1 VSLPY
6 SIWVFTCQRKLL
18 PTRKSRFLAYLVLT
32 TLSKLKEEVML
43 TTPLSKVSTKQVLQW
58 IGLHLMGYIKQV
70 VGAVF
75 ALFTASIAWLM
86 LGQGIKFAIDSG
98 FVDSASDTLNQATL
112 IVLGI
117 TIVACI
123 ATYARFYLM
132 TWLGE
137 RVSADIRNQVYS
149 HLLSLSPSFFAEQ
162 RTGEVISR
170 FTSDTTVI
178 QGVVGMSLS
187 MTLRSVVT
195 FTGALVLMGISS
207 PLLTFCVIIA
217 VPAVLVPIKVL
228 APQVRKYAKISQDKV
243 ADLGAHI
250 DESLHEI
257 MTVQAYTAE
266 QKERLHFSSRVESA
280 MQAATHRIHYRS
292 LLIGC
297 IMCLSMTAIIFI
309 AWVGARQVLEGS
321 MTVGEL
327 SAFLFYAVMAGG
339 SIATISEV
347 IGEVQRG
354 VGASERLYQLLN
366 TAPDIESRLPVLSDI
381 AGAKTAPSITFS
393 KVSFAYP
400 GAKPLFSEL
409 QLDIK
414 AGEKLAL
421 VGPSGAGKSS
431 LFQLLMR
438 FYDPSSGHISF
449 NHTSIDT
456 MPLET
461 LRQHIA
467 IVTQEPV
474 VFAKNVMENI
484 RYGNP
489 DASDD
494 DVIKAAKQAFAHEF
508 IDNLEHRYN
517 TQLGER
523 GIKLSGGQKQR
534 IAIARAILANRPILL
549 LDEATSAL
557 DAMSERMVQQ
567 AMNSLMEGKTSIV
580 IAHRLAT
587 VQHADRIIVMDKGSI
602 VATGTHATLI
612 KSDTLYREYAE
623 LQLLS

>member
-1 VSLPY
+1 
-6 SIWVFTCQRKLL
+6 
-18 PTRKSRFLAYLVLT
+18 
-32 TLSKLKEEVML
+32 M
-43 TTPLSKVSTKQVLQW
+43 TTPLASVSTKQVLQW
-58 IGLHLMGYIKQV
+58 IGSHLLRYKARV
-70 VGAVF
+70 VGAVI
-75 ALFTASIAWLM
+75 ALFTAAVAWLL
-86 LGQGIKFAIDSG
+86 LGQGIKYAIDSG
-98 FVDSASDTLNQATL
+98 FIENAADTLNKAT
-112 IVLGI
+112 VLVLAI
-117 TIVACI
+117 TIVACL

-137 RVSADIRNQVYS
+137 RVSADIRNQVYA
-149 HLLSLSPSFFAEQ
+149 HLLSLPPSFFAEL

-170 FTSDTTVI
+170 FTSDTTII
-178 QGVVGMSLS
+178 QTVVGMSLS

-195 FTGALVLMGISS
+195 FVGALTLMTFSS
-207 PLLTFCVIIA
+207 PLLTFCVIVA

-228 APQVRKYAKISQDKV
+228 APQVRRYAKESQDKV
-243 ADLGAHI
+243 ADLGARI

-266 QKERLHFSSRVESA
+266 NAERLHFSKKVELA
-280 MQAATHRIHYRS
+280 MDVAKKRIHYRS

-297 IMCLSMTAIIFI
+297 IMCISMTAIIFI
-309 AWVGARQVLEGS
+309 AWVGARQVLDGT

-339 SIATISEV
+339 SVATISEV

-354 VGASERLYQLLN
+354 VGASERLYELF
-366 TAPDIESRLPVLSDI
+366 TTE
-381 AGAKTAPSITFS
+381 PSIRSLNGDTAEASASSTYSALKGASAKPIIS
-393 KVSFAYP
+393 KAAPKIELENVSFAYP
-400 GAKPLFSEL
+400 NSKPLFDNL
-409 QLDIK
+409 NINIQ
-414 AGEKLAL
+414 AGERLAL
-421 VGPSGAGKSS
+421 VGASGAGKTT

-438 FYDPSSGHISF
+438 FYDPSAGQILF
-449 NHTSIDT
+449 NGAPINK
-456 MPLET
+456 MPVDV

-474 VFAKNVMENI
+474 VFADTVLENI
-484 RYGNP
+484 RYGSPN
-489 DASDD
+489 ASDD
-494 DVIKAAKQAFAHEF
+494 DVINAAKQAFAHEF
-508 IDNLEHRYN
+508 IDNLDERYN

-523 GIKLSGGQKQR
+523 GVKLSGGQKQR
-534 IAIARAILANRPILL
+534 IAIARAILADRPILL

-567 AMNSLMEGKTSIV
+567 AIDRLMVGKTSIV

-587 VQHADRIIVMDKGSI
+587 VQHADRILVMDKGQVVGS
-602 VATGTHATLI
+602 GDHASLM

>member
-1 VSLPY
+1 
-6 SIWVFTCQRKLL
+6 
-18 PTRKSRFLAYLVLT
+18 LA
-32 TLSKLKEEVML
+32 
-43 TTPLSKVSTKQVLQW
+43 TPLNEVSTKQVLQW
-58 IGLHLMGYIKQV
+58 IGSHLSQYKKRV
-70 VGAVF
+70 AGAIA
-75 ALFTASIAWLM
+75 ALFTAAIAWLM
-86 LGQGIKFAIDSG
+86 LGQGIKYAIDSG
-98 FVDSASDTLNQATL
+98 FVESASETLNQATV
-112 IVLGI
+112 IVLVI
-117 TIVACI
+117 TLIACI

-149 HLLSLSPSFFAEQ
+149 HLLSLPPSFFAEL

-178 QGVVGMSLS
+178 QTVVGMSLS

-195 FTGALVLMGISS
+195 FVGALVLMGISS

-228 APQVRKYAKISQDKV
+228 APQVRKFAKISQDKV
-243 ADLGAHI
+243 ADLGSHI

-266 QKERLHFSSRVESA
+266 DKERAHFSSRVESA
-280 MQAATHRIHYRS
+280 MDAAKHRIHYRS

-309 AWVGARQVLEGS
+309 AWVGARQVLEGK

-339 SIATISEV
+339 SIATVSEV

-366 TAPDIESRLPVLSDI
+366 ATSEVTSLSEHSASSQVPQVAPAI
-381 AGAKTAPSITFS
+381 AFKDM
-393 KVSFAYP
+393 SFGYP
-400 GAKPLFSEL
+400 GTKPLFDNL
-409 QLDIK
+409 NLNIK
-414 AGEKLAL
+414 AGENLAL
-421 VGPSGAGKSS
+421 VGASGAGKSS

-438 FYDPSSGHISF
+438 FYDPTTGEITF
-449 NHTSIDT
+449 DDT
-456 MPLET
+456 PIVGMPLRC

-474 VFAKNVMENI
+474 VFASSVMENI
-484 RYGNP
+484 RYGSPN
-489 DASDD
+489 ASDD
-494 DVIKAAKQAFAHEF
+494 EVINAAKKAFAHEF
-508 IDNLEHRYN
+508 IDNLENRYH

-567 AMNSLMEGKTSIV
+567 AMNRLMEGKTSIV

-587 VQHADRIIVMDKGSI
+587 VQHADRIVVMDKGSI
-602 VATGTHATLI
+602 VSMGTHAELM

>member
-1 VSLPY
+1 M
-6 SIWVFTCQRKLL
+6 
-18 PTRKSRFLAYLVLT
+18 A
-32 TLSKLKEEVML
+32 
-43 TTPLSKVSTKQVLQW
+43 TPLNEVSTKQVLQW
-58 IGLHLMGYIKQV
+58 IGSHLSQYKKRV
-70 VGAVF
+70 AGAIA
-75 ALFTASIAWLM
+75 ALFTAAIAWLM
-86 LGQGIKFAIDSG
+86 LGQGIKYAIDSG
-98 FVDSASDTLNQATL
+98 FVESASETLNQATV
-112 IVLGI
+112 IVLAI
-117 TIVACI
+117 TLIACI

-149 HLLSLSPSFFAEQ
+149 HLLSLPPSFFAEL

-178 QGVVGMSLS
+178 QTVVGMSLS

-195 FTGALVLMGISS
+195 FIGALVLMGISS

-228 APQVRKYAKISQDKV
+228 APQVRKFAKISQDKV
-243 ADLGAHI
+243 ADLGSHI

-266 QKERLHFSSRVESA
+266 DKERAHFSSRVESA
-280 MQAATHRIHYRS
+280 MNAAKHRIHYRS

-309 AWVGARQVLEGS
+309 AWVGARQVLEGK

-339 SIATISEV
+339 SIATVSEV

-366 TAPDIESRLPVLSDI
+366 ATSDVTSLSEHSASSQVPQVAPAI
-381 AGAKTAPSITFS
+381 AFKDM
-393 KVSFAYP
+393 SFGYP
-400 GAKPLFSEL
+400 GTKPLFNNL
-409 QLDIK
+409 NLNIK
-414 AGEKLAL
+414 AGENLAL
-421 VGPSGAGKSS
+421 VGASGAGKSS

-438 FYDPSSGHISF
+438 FYDPTNGEITF
-449 NHTSIDT
+449 DDT
-456 MPLET
+456 PIMGMPLSC

-474 VFAKNVMENI
+474 VFASSVMENI
-484 RYGNP
+484 RYGSP
-489 DASDD
+489 KASDD
-494 DVIKAAKQAFAHEF
+494 EVMSAAKKAFAHEF
-508 IDNLEHRYN
+508 IDNLENRYH

-567 AMNSLMEGKTSIV
+567 AMNRLMEGKTSIV

-587 VQHADRIIVMDKGSI
+587 VQHADRIVVMDKGKIVSI
-602 VATGTHATLI
+602 GTHAQLM

>member
-1 VSLPY
+1 MTKAVSL
-6 SIWVFTCQRKLL
+6 IT
-18 PTRKSRFLAYLVLT
+18 
-32 TLSKLKEEVML
+32 
-43 TTPLSKVSTKQVLQW
+43 TKQVMGWIVSHLLQ
-58 IGLHLMGYIKQV
+58 YKSKV
-70 VGAVF
+70 VGAVI
-75 ALFTASIAWLM
+75 ALFTAAFAWLL
-86 LGQGIKFAIDSG
+86 LGQGIKYAIDNG
-98 FVDSASDTLNQATL
+98 FADGTSELLNQAIV
-112 IVLGI
+112 IVLAI
-117 TIVACI
+117 TIVACL

-149 HLLSLSPSFFAEQ
+149 HLLSLPPSFFAEL

-170 FTSDTTVI
+170 FTSDTTII
-178 QGVVGMSLS
+178 QTVVGMSLS

-195 FTGALVLMGISS
+195 FMGALALMGLSS

-228 APQVRKYAKISQDKV
+228 APQVRRYSKESQDKV
-243 ADLGAHI
+243 ADLGARI

-266 QKERLHFSSRVESA
+266 ASERAHFAKQVEAAMRIAQK
-280 MQAATHRIHYRS
+280 RIHYRS

-297 IMCLSMTAIIFI
+297 IMCISMVAIIFI
-309 AWVGARQVLEGS
+309 AWVGARQVLSGA
-321 MTVGEL
+321 MTAGEL

-354 VGASERLYQLLN
+354 VGASERLYELLSAKPN
-366 TAPDIESRLPVLSDI
+366 IMSLGSADIQADSVSSPLRSTADLNSRNDKKAKAPRIQIEQVN
-381 AGAKTAPSITFS
+381 
-393 KVSFAYP
+393 FAYA
-400 GAKPLFSEL
+400 GSKPLFQNLSI
-409 QLDIK
+409 DIK
-414 AGEKLAL
+414 AGERLAL
-421 VGPSGAGKSS
+421 VGPSGAGKTT

-438 FYDPSSGHISF
+438 FYDPSAGTVLF
-449 NHTSIDT
+449 NSSPINK
-456 MPLET
+456 MPIEY
-461 LRQHIA
+461 LRKHIA

-474 VFAKNVMENI
+474 VFATSVIENI
-484 RYGNP
+484 RYGKP
-489 DASDD
+489 EATDD
-494 DVIKAAKQAFAHEF
+494 EVVIAAKQAFAHEF
-508 IDNLEHRYN
+508 IDNLEDRYH

-523 GIKLSGGQKQR
+523 GVKLSGGQKQR
-534 IAIARAILANRPILL
+534 IAIARAILADRPILL

-567 AMNSLMEGKTSIV
+567 AIDRLMVGKTSIV

-587 VQHADRIIVMDKGSI
+587 VQHADRIIVMDKGNI
-602 VATGTHATLI
+602 VGMGDHASLM

>member
-1 VSLPY
+1 M
-6 SIWVFTCQRKLL
+6 
-18 PTRKSRFLAYLVLT
+18 A
-32 TLSKLKEEVML
+32 
-43 TTPLSKVSTKQVLQW
+43 TPLNEVSTKQVLQW
-58 IGLHLMGYIKQV
+58 IGSHLSQYKKRV
-70 VGAVF
+70 AGAIA
-75 ALFTASIAWLM
+75 ALFTAAIAWLM
-86 LGQGIKFAIDSG
+86 LGQGIKYAIDSG
-98 FVDSASDTLNQATL
+98 FVESASETLNQATV
-112 IVLGI
+112 IVLVI
-117 TIVACI
+117 TLIACI

-149 HLLSLSPSFFAEQ
+149 HLLSLPPSFFAEL

-178 QGVVGMSLS
+178 QTVVGMSLS
-187 MTLRSVVT
+187 MALRSVVT
-195 FTGALVLMGISS
+195 FIGALVLMGISS

-228 APQVRKYAKISQDKV
+228 APQVRKFAKISQDKV
-243 ADLGAHI
+243 ADLGSHI

-266 QKERLHFSSRVESA
+266 DKERAHFSSRVESA
-280 MQAATHRIHYRS
+280 MNAAKHRIHYRS

-309 AWVGARQVLEGS
+309 AWVGARQVLEGK

-339 SIATISEV
+339 SIATVSEV

-366 TAPDIESRLPVLSDI
+366 ATSDVTSLSEHSASSQVPQVAPAI
-381 AGAKTAPSITFS
+381 AFKDM
-393 KVSFAYP
+393 SFGYP
-400 GAKPLFSEL
+400 GTKPLFNNL
-409 QLDIK
+409 NLNIK
-414 AGEKLAL
+414 AGENLAL
-421 VGPSGAGKSS
+421 VGASGAGKSS

-438 FYDPSSGHISF
+438 FYDPTNGEITF
-449 NHTSIDT
+449 DDT
-456 MPLET
+456 PIMGIPLSC

-474 VFAKNVMENI
+474 VFASSVMENI
-484 RYGNP
+484 RYGSP
-489 DASDD
+489 KASDD
-494 DVIKAAKQAFAHEF
+494 EVMSAAKKAFAHEF
-508 IDNLEHRYN
+508 IDNLENRYH

-567 AMNSLMEGKTSIV
+567 AMNRLMEGKTSIV

-587 VQHADRIIVMDKGSI
+587 VQHADRIVVMDKGKIVSI
-602 VATGTHATLI
+602 GTHAQLM

>member
-1 VSLPY
+1 
-6 SIWVFTCQRKLL
+6 
-18 PTRKSRFLAYLVLT
+18 
-32 TLSKLKEEVML
+32 M
-43 TTPLSKVSTKQVLQW
+43 TTPLASVSTKQVLQW
-58 IGLHLMGYIKQV
+58 IGSHLLRYKARV
-70 VGAVF
+70 VGAVI
-75 ALFTASIAWLM
+75 ALFTAAVAWLL
-86 LGQGIKFAIDSG
+86 LGQGIKYAIDSG
-98 FVDSASDTLNQATL
+98 FIENAADTLNKAT
-112 IVLGI
+112 VLVLAI
-117 TIVACI
+117 TIVACL

-137 RVSADIRNQVYS
+137 RVSADIRNQVYA
-149 HLLSLSPSFFAEQ
+149 HLLSLPPSFFAEL

-170 FTSDTTVI
+170 FTSDTTII
-178 QGVVGMSLS
+178 QTVVGMSLS

-195 FTGALVLMGISS
+195 FVGALALMTFSS
-207 PLLTFCVIIA
+207 PLLTFCVIVA

-228 APQVRKYAKISQDKV
+228 APQVRRYAKESQDKV
-243 ADLGAHI
+243 ADLGARI

-266 QKERLHFSSRVESA
+266 NAERLHFSKKVELA
-280 MQAATHRIHYRS
+280 MDVAKKRIHYRS

-297 IMCLSMTAIIFI
+297 IMCISMTAIIFI
-309 AWVGARQVLEGS
+309 AWVGARQVLDGT

-339 SIATISEV
+339 SVATISEV

-354 VGASERLYQLLN
+354 VGASERLYELFTTEPAIRSLN
-366 TAPDIESRLPVLSDI
+366 GDTAEDYASS
-381 AGAKTAPSITFS
+381 TFS
-393 KVSFAYP
+393 ASKGASTKPIISKAAPKIELENVSFAYP
-400 GAKPLFSEL
+400 NSKPLFDNL
-409 QLDIK
+409 NINIQ
-414 AGEKLAL
+414 AGERLAL
-421 VGPSGAGKSS
+421 VGASGAGKTT

-438 FYDPSSGHISF
+438 FYDPSAGQILF
-449 NHTSIDT
+449 NGAPINK
-456 MPLET
+456 MPVDV

-474 VFAKNVMENI
+474 VFADTVLENI
-484 RYGNP
+484 RYGSP
-489 DASDD
+489 LASDD
-494 DVIKAAKQAFAHEF
+494 AVINAAKQAFAHEF
-508 IDNLEHRYN
+508 IDNLDERYN

-523 GIKLSGGQKQR
+523 GVKLSGGQKQR
-534 IAIARAILANRPILL
+534 IAIARAILADRPILL

-567 AMNSLMEGKTSIV
+567 AIDRLMVGKTSIV

-587 VQHADRIIVMDKGSI
+587 VQHADRILVMDKGHVVGS
-602 VATGTHATLI
+602 GDHASLM

>member
-1 VSLPY
+1 
-6 SIWVFTCQRKLL
+6 
-18 PTRKSRFLAYLVLT
+18 
-32 TLSKLKEEVML
+32 M
-43 TTPLSKVSTKQVLQW
+43 TTPLASVSTKQVLQW
-58 IGLHLMGYIKQV
+58 IGSHLLRYKARV
-70 VGAVF
+70 VGAVI
-75 ALFTASIAWLM
+75 ALFTAAVAWLL
-86 LGQGIKFAIDSG
+86 LGQGIKYAIDSG
-98 FVDSASDTLNQATL
+98 FIENAADTLNKAT
-112 IVLGI
+112 VLVLAI
-117 TIVACI
+117 TIVACL

-137 RVSADIRNQVYS
+137 RVSADIRNQVYA
-149 HLLSLSPSFFAEQ
+149 HLLSLPPSFFAEL

-170 FTSDTTVI
+170 FTSDTTII
-178 QGVVGMSLS
+178 QTVVGMSLS

-195 FTGALVLMGISS
+195 FVGALALMTFSS
-207 PLLTFCVIIA
+207 PLLTFCVIVA

-228 APQVRKYAKISQDKV
+228 APQVRRYAKESQDKV
-243 ADLGAHI
+243 ADLGARI

-266 QKERLHFSSRVESA
+266 NAERLHFSKKVELA
-280 MQAATHRIHYRS
+280 MDVAKKRIHYRS

-297 IMCLSMTAIIFI
+297 IMCISMTAIIFI
-309 AWVGARQVLEGS
+309 AWVGARQVLDGT

-339 SIATISEV
+339 SVATISEV

-354 VGASERLYQLLN
+354 VGASERLYELFTTEPSIRSLNGN
-366 TAPDIESRLPVLSDI
+366 TAEASASSTYSALKGASAKPIISKAAPKIELEN
-381 AGAKTAPSITFS
+381 
-393 KVSFAYP
+393 VSFAYP
-400 GAKPLFSEL
+400 NSKPLFDNL
-409 QLDIK
+409 NINIQ
-414 AGEKLAL
+414 AGERLAL
-421 VGPSGAGKSS
+421 VGASGAGKTT

-438 FYDPSSGHISF
+438 FYDPSAGQILF
-449 NHTSIDT
+449 NGAPINK
-456 MPLET
+456 MPVDV

-474 VFAKNVMENI
+474 VFADTVLENI
-484 RYGNP
+484 RYGSP
-489 DASDD
+489 YASDD
-494 DVIKAAKQAFAHEF
+494 AVINAAKQAFAHEF
-508 IDNLEHRYN
+508 IDNLDERYN

-523 GIKLSGGQKQR
+523 GVKLSGGQKQR
-534 IAIARAILANRPILL
+534 IAIARAILADRPILL

-567 AMNSLMEGKTSIV
+567 AIDRLMVGKTSIV

-587 VQHADRIIVMDKGSI
+587 VQHADRILVMDKGQVVGS
-602 VATGTHATLI
+602 GDHASLM

>member
-1 VSLPY
+1 
-6 SIWVFTCQRKLL
+6 
-18 PTRKSRFLAYLVLT
+18 
-32 TLSKLKEEVML
+32 M
-43 TTPLSKVSTKQVLQW
+43 TTPLASVSTKQVLQW
-58 IGLHLMGYIKQV
+58 IGSHLLRYKARV
-70 VGAVF
+70 VGAVI
-75 ALFTASIAWLM
+75 ALFTAAVAWLL
-86 LGQGIKFAIDSG
+86 LGQGIKYAIDSG
-98 FVDSASDTLNQATL
+98 FIENAADTLNKAT
-112 IVLGI
+112 VLVLAI
-117 TIVACI
+117 TIVACL

-137 RVSADIRNQVYS
+137 RVSADIRNQVYA
-149 HLLSLSPSFFAEQ
+149 HLLSLPPSFFAEL

-170 FTSDTTVI
+170 FTSDTTII
-178 QGVVGMSLS
+178 QTVVGMSLS

-195 FTGALVLMGISS
+195 FVGALALMTFSS
-207 PLLTFCVIIA
+207 PLLTFCVIVA

-228 APQVRKYAKISQDKV
+228 APQVRRYAKESQDKV
-243 ADLGAHI
+243 ADLGARI

-266 QKERLHFSSRVESA
+266 NAERLHFSKKVELA
-280 MQAATHRIHYRS
+280 MDVAKKRIHYRS

-297 IMCLSMTAIIFI
+297 IMCISMTAIIFI
-309 AWVGARQVLEGS
+309 AWVGARQVLDGT

-339 SIATISEV
+339 SVATISEV

-354 VGASERLYQLLN
+354 VGASERLYELF
-366 TAPDIESRLPVLSDI
+366 TTE
-381 AGAKTAPSITFS
+381 PSIRSLNGDTAEASASSTYSALKGASAKPIIS
-393 KVSFAYP
+393 KAAPKIELENVSFAYP
-400 GAKPLFSEL
+400 NSKPLFDNL
-409 QLDIK
+409 NINIQ
-414 AGEKLAL
+414 AGERLAL
-421 VGPSGAGKSS
+421 VGASGAGKTT

-438 FYDPSSGHISF
+438 FYDPSAGQILF
-449 NHTSIDT
+449 NGAPINK
-456 MPLET
+456 MPVDV

-474 VFAKNVMENI
+474 VFADTVLENI
-484 RYGNP
+484 RYGSP
-489 DASDD
+489 LASDD
-494 DVIKAAKQAFAHEF
+494 AVINAAKQAFAHEF
-508 IDNLEHRYN
+508 IDNLDERYN

-523 GIKLSGGQKQR
+523 GVKLSGGQKQR
-534 IAIARAILANRPILL
+534 IAIARAILADRPILL

-567 AMNSLMEGKTSIV
+567 AIDRLMVGKTSIV

-587 VQHADRIIVMDKGSI
+587 VQHADRILVMDKGQVVGS
-602 VATGTHATLI
+602 GDHASLM

>member
-1 VSLPY
+1 
-6 SIWVFTCQRKLL
+6 
-18 PTRKSRFLAYLVLT
+18 
-32 TLSKLKEEVML
+32 M
-43 TTPLSKVSTKQVLQW
+43 TTPLNDVSTQQVLHW
-58 IGLHLMGYIKQV
+58 IGSHLGQYKKRV
-70 VGAVF
+70 AGAIV
-75 ALFTASIAWLM
+75 ALLTAAIAWLM
-86 LGQGIKFAIDSG
+86 LGQGIKYAIDNG
-98 FVDSASDTLNQATL
+98 FVDSASETLNKATL
-112 IVLGI
+112 VVLGI
-117 TIVACI
+117 TLIACI

-149 HLLSLSPSFFAEQ
+149 HLLSLPPSFFAEL

-178 QGVVGMSLS
+178 QTVVGMSLS

-195 FTGALVLMGISS
+195 FTGALILMGISS
-207 PLLTFCVIIA
+207 PLLTLCVIVA

-228 APQVRKYAKISQDKV
+228 APQVRKFAKISQDKV
-243 ADLGAHI
+243 ADLGSHI

-266 QKERLHFSSRVESA
+266 HKERTQFSSRVEAA
-280 MQAATHRIHYRS
+280 MDAAKRRIHYRS

-297 IMCLSMTAIIFI
+297 IMCFSMTAIIFI
-309 AWVGARQVLEGS
+309 AWVGARQVLQGE

-339 SIATISEV
+339 SVATISEV

-354 VGASERLYQLLN
+354 VGASERLYQLVQTESDLKL
-366 TAPDIESRLPVLSDI
+366 APASDKQGNNDSSSVTPFSNASPSVDIKHLCFR
-381 AGAKTAPSITFS
+381 
-393 KVSFAYP
+393 YP
-400 GAKPLFSEL
+400 NSKPLFTEL
-409 QLDIK
+409 NLNIR

-421 VGPSGAGKSS
+421 VGPSGAGKTT

-438 FYDPSSGHISF
+438 FYDPSSGSIEFDGTNISKVSL
-449 NHTSIDT
+449 TA
-456 MPLET
+456 
-461 LRQHIA
+461 LRQQIA
-467 IVTQEPV
+467 VVTQEPV
-474 VFAKNVMENI
+474 VFASSVMDNI
-484 RYGNP
+484 RYGKP
-489 DASDD
+489 SASDD
-494 DVIKAAKQAFAHEF
+494 EVMNAAKLAFAHEF
-508 IDNLEHRYN
+508 IDALDNRYQ

-534 IAIARAILANRPILL
+534 IAIARAILADRPILL

-567 AMNSLMEGKTSIV
+567 AINRLMEGKTSIV

-587 VQHADRIIVMDKGSI
+587 VQHADRIIVMDKGQI
-602 VATGTHATLI
+602 VATGDHASLM